1 MEVLKRLT
9 MLVLLAKQSI
19 FVLCTQA
26 AQIMFTHQ
34 NHQMRTLHAIQQILE
49 TKRKMR
55 RRKRLLLGLRK
66 DRKKRNTWV
75 ANGRTDQWWNNMLG
89 DDISDQCWKKNFRM
103 TKEAFLKLAD
113 EIRDLVSPSTNT
125 PNYRFLTTEK
135 KLAITLYYLKDKGSL
150 WMTANTFGVHECTV
164 SKTVPIVCDAINKRL
179 GPKLLRLP
187 STEEEMKIKCAQFEM
202 KYGMYQ
208 AFGCVDGTHIR
219 INAPSQSPADYV
231 NYKLFHSLNV

>member
-1 MEVLKRLT
+1 

-49 TKRKMR
+49 TKRKIR

-89 DDISDQCWKKNFRM
+89 DDIPDQCWKKNFRM

-113 EIRDLVSPSTNT
+113 EIRDLVGRAKNRWGFFIAQG
-125 PNYRFLTTEK
+125 RFKAGEHSNCHLHLFRT
-135 KLAITLYYLKDKGSL
+135 SQ
-150 WMTANTFGVHECTV
+150 
-164 SKTVPIVCDAINKRL
+164 
-179 GPKLLRLP
+179 LLRKL
-187 STEEEMKIKCAQFEM
+187 
-202 KYGMYQ
+202 
-208 AFGCVDGTHIR
+208 
-219 INAPSQSPADYV
+219 V
-231 NYKLFHSLNV
+231 ND